1 MSLFQ
6 ISTIDELSGVA
17 KKVTTP
23 KVSPPKLNAG
33 TNPSSIKHMLD
44 TISEEVLKYF
54 KDSPAILITSKE
66 QLHEYVTNFLE
77 AGIGGID
84 TETTGLDR
92 FADHI
97 VGASLFYPGGVEC
110 YIPMKHIIPIFE
122 EPYKNQLTY
131 DDVAEEF
138 KRLANGKTKL
148 IFANADFDLSMIY
161 TSLGVDLS
169 DSVFY
174 DVQIAWKCI
183 YGNEPSNALKILY
196 NKYVLGGKGDPKKFN
211 DFFSPQL
218 YPYCKPEVAK
228 LYAANDA
235 KITYELYQWQLPYC
249 TETSDVCKKYHLE
262 AVSKL
267 IWEVEFPMIK
277 ECFNLWKNGL
287 YFDSNINSK
296 LLNKYKPIVEA
307 EQLATTQM
315 VKDILEANPGYE
327 RKLGKRKLF
336 VDYKDFN
343 PMSPDQVAT
352 LLYDIMGVK
361 KPIIHGKESR
371 ATSKEVLKDLNL
383 PITKQILK
391 YRGAVKLV
399 NDFIEK
405 PRDIVQADHR
415 VHSQFNQLGADT
427 GRMSSEKPNIQQ
439 IPSHAKDIRHMFRA
453 TPGYVMISSDYS
465 AQEPR
470 IASYVSQD
478 KGMIQAFKEDKD
490 IYSAIASM
498 SFNLPYE
505 QCLENNPETGEY
517 QPDGYKRR
525 NEAKKI
531 VLGVLYGR
539 SVPSIAEQLYGDDK
553 TMSDKQKTAKAQQVY
568 DAVLNSFTGLKH
580 LMSAARNSATKLGYT
595 ETILGRRKYLPDL
608 QLPEFTF
615 TPMSGYVNPDVDP
628 MDVSTFNENNE
639 IPQRVIKDSLARLQ
653 KCRYNGE
660 RYAIIEQLYNS
671 GIQTTDNRKK
681 IQDSVRQVVNGIV
694 QGCLGGDTLIQTKEL
709 GIVKISDVVG
719 QTLHLW
725 DGDDWTLGTVTYS
738 GKKQKCVV
746 KLTGGL
752 SIVCSPTH
760 KFLVR
765 NTRGNDKFVECR
777 ELLDGEHHSTPSRIV
792 INSKYPTSDCVCS
805 SDGLCCVESVT
816 HNIHDFHLSDVLVED
831 KHNSGACSSVSS
843 VTITD
848 EYIDM
853 YDVCNTDRGYFVANG
868 MITHNSAADQ
878 TKMAMLRLS
887 NTKRWHEIG
896 GRLIIQVHDELI
908 AEVPIEHWKEGGEI
922 LSKSMK
928 DAASYLPF
936 PSKCDVTTTIR
947 WNGLEFP
954 CPYKKP
960 NSANL
965 NDLSED
971 EIKWLQYHLA
981 EMEYTLPV
989 LDKDA
994 RGDASRGV
1002 NGQITE
1008 VMESALEDYKSVYNV
1023 DDYTII
1029 DHIEKNVIYGGNDQ

>member
-131 DDVAEEF
+131 EDVAEEF
-138 KRLANGKTKL
+138 KRLADGKAKL

-352 LLYDIMGVK
+352 LLYDIMEVK

-391 YRGAVKLV
+391 YRGAIKLV

-694 QGCLGGDTLIQTKEL
+694 QG
-709 GIVKISDVVG
+709 
-719 QTLHLW
+719 
-725 DGDDWTLGTVTYS
+725 
-738 GKKQKCVV
+738 
-746 KLTGGL
+746 
-752 SIVCSPTH
+752 
-760 KFLVR
+760 
-765 NTRGNDKFVECR
+765 
-777 ELLDGEHHSTPSRIV
+777 
-792 INSKYPTSDCVCS
+792 
-805 SDGLCCVESVT
+805 
-816 HNIHDFHLSDVLVED
+816 
-831 KHNSGACSSVSS
+831 
-843 VTITD
+843 
-848 EYIDM
+848 
-853 YDVCNTDRGYFVANG
+853 
-868 MITHNSAADQ
+868 SAADQ

-965 NDLSED
+965 SDLSED

-994 RGDASRGV
+994 RGDAARGV

-1029 DHIEKNVIYGGNDQ
+1029 DHIEKNVIYGGNNQ